1 MKAVREVIR
10 SDDGTVIGTL
20 TGGTGPPLLLVHGG
34 LLGLSRW
41 SPLWERLATR
51 FQVTALD
58 RRGRGSSGDSPAY
71 DVSREYQDVAAVARH
86 VAQRAGC
93 EVNVFGHSFGA
104 DCALGAAAGGAPM
117 RRLALYEPPGP
128 STVPSQWRER
138 LGQLIAADQP
148 GAAVMSF
155 LSDIIGLSPERIAA
169 LASQPGTADVL
180 DIASRT
186 LVREADAIAALD
198 LPGLASNVDT
208 PVLMLLG
215 ALSPSWAGEVTRTLS
230 SALRGAELV
239 IIPGHGHEGVDTAA
253 TEVADELA
261 RFFVDA

>member
-1 MKAVREVIR
+1 LKAVREVIR

-71 DVSREYQDVAAVARH
+71 DVSREYQ
-86 VAQRAGC
+86 
-93 EVNVFGHSFGA
+93 
-104 DCALGAAAGGAPM
+104 
-117 RRLALYEPPGP
+117 
-128 STVPSQWRER
+128 
-138 LGQLIAADQP
+138 LIAADQP
-148 GAAVMSF
+148 GAAVMSL